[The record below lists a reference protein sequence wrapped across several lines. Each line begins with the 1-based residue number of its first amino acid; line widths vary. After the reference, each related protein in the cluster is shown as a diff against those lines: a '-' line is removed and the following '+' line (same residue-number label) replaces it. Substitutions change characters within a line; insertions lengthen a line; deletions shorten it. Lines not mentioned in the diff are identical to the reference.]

1 MSLQKLTEYTPTNA
15 ESKLLEIMLSPELH
29 GLNVTEI
36 CQYAGVSRQ
45 TYYDAFK
52 KPEFVA
58 YYQDRSKDL
67 VKAAVGPVINAFL
80 KAAKDGSYPHGK
92 VILEMAGLYS
102 ERQKIEHMGA
112 NGGPIQVQQQVDLSM
127 LSDQEVYTL
136 EHILSRA
143 ADAGPGPSGKS

>member
-15 ESKLLEIMLSPELH
+15 ESKLLEIMLNPELH

-58 YYQDRSKDL
+58 YYQARAKDL
-67 VKAAVGPVINAFL
+67 VSAAVAPVVNAFI

-112 NGGPIQVQQQVDLSM
+112 NGGPIQVQQKVDLS
-127 LSDQEVYTL
+127 LLTDKELTQL
-136 EHILSRA
+136 EHILTRA
-143 ADAGPGPSGKS
+143 SNAGADTSGKG